1 LHDLQAHFD
10 AKWQPEPNSGC
21 WLWHGHADING
32 YGKIYV
38 EGKSHLAHRIS
49 YALHCHEIPDGAHV
63 CHKCDTPSCVNP
75 NHLFLGDHQS
85 NMADKVRKGRASS
98 LKGEDNG
105 RALLTE
111 AQAIEII
118 ALLATGKISVMAL
131 SRRFQISYHL
141 IYKIKE
147 GRSWRH
153 LPRPS

>member
-1 LHDLQAHFD
+1 MHDLQTRFD

-21 WLWHGHADING
+21 WLWLGSADKNG

-38 EGKSHLAHRIS
+38 DGQSRLAHRIS
-49 YALHCHEIPDGAHV
+49 YALHCHEIPDGAHI

-75 NHLFLGDHQS
+75 NHLFLGDHRS
-85 NMADKVRKGRASS
+85 NMADKKRKGRASS
-98 LKGEDNG
+98 LKGEGNG

-118 ALLATGKISVMAL
+118 ALLAAGKISVMAL
-131 SRRFQISYHL
+131 SRRLQVSYDA
-141 IYKIKE
+141 IYKIRE
-147 GRSWRH
+147 GRNWRH